1 MSCLRLALA
10 AAGLFALTS
19 CSRPQPDTL
28 TTNRSSDGSVLQG
41 ADSKRIYLI
50 TAGKRHYIQTPQTL
64 QALGVVNRVMS
75 SPDSFLSSI
84 PEGVPLP
91 PLNSPLIQKAST
103 GEVFLLEAGKR
114 RYVPNPPTLA
124 SLPYTKDQVRG
135 VPEEVA
141 DAIPLGDQL
150 PSVTSN

>member
-91 PLNSPLIQKAST
+91 PLNSPLIQKASPT
-103 GEVFLLEAGKR
+103 RRPWRAFPIRKIKYAECPRKLRTQYRSAISYHLSLLIK
-114 RYVPNPPTLA
+114 
-124 SLPYTKDQVRG
+124 S
-135 VPEEVA
+135 
-141 DAIPLGDQL
+141 
-150 PSVTSN
+150 S